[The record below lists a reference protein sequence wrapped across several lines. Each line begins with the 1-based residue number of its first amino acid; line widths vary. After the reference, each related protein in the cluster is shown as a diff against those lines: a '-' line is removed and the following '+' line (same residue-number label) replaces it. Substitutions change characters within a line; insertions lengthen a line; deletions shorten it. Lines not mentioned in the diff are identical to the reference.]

1 MSQSSERSNGANTS
15 LWPEISDWEAHVD
28 RAFEDFRTLIR
39 FKTVNPPGDEGP
51 AAEFVEQ
58 RLREAGIETTVV
70 YSEGRPNVVGRL
82 RGDGSGGGPIL
93 LTGHLDVV
101 PAEPEF
107 WDVDPFAAEVK
118 DGYLYGR
125 GTIDMKNMVAMSLS
139 VILALKAS
147 GAKLT
152 RDVIVAFVADEE
164 EGCTHGS
171 KFLVEQHPELVQADY
186 MIGEI
191 GGFNL
196 DINGVRYYP
205 IQVGEKGLCQFRLT
219 AHGEPGH
226 GSMPREEN
234 AVTRLAEAVAK
245 LGRKRLPYH
254 PTASVEANLRAIAK
268 HQKPPT
274 STALPL
280 VLKPWARNVMLD
292 KVLPDKSLARTLGA
306 ILANTVSPTG
316 LEAGFKINTIPGT
329 ASALFDGRL
338 LPGQTNADLIRE
350 VEAVIG
356 EGYTIEVIRSFEG
369 REDTIDDPL
378 FRAIC
383 ENVVRHD
390 SSGIPIPYLIP
401 GFTDAQYFGRLGM
414 RCYGYSPL
422 RFPMEDNVKFSD
434 LFHGHNERIHVEG
447 FRWGLTSLWD
457 LVRRFVCA

>member
-1 MSQSSERSNGANTS
+1 MSH
-15 LWPEISDWEAHVD
+15 LPECPEWEAQLD

-51 AAEFVEQ
+51 AADFVAQ
-58 RLREAGIETTVV
+58 RLRDADIETTVV
-70 YSEGRPNVVGRL
+70 YSDGRPNVVGRL
-82 RGDGSGGGPIL
+82 RGDGSGGGPLL

-107 WDVDPFAAEVK
+107 WDVDPFEAVVK

-125 GTIDMKNMVAMSLS
+125 GTVDMKNMVAMSLH
-139 VILALKAS
+139 VILALKKS
-147 GAKLT
+147 GARLT
-152 RDVIVAFVADEE
+152 RDVIVAFVSDEE

-171 KFLVEQHPELVQADY
+171 RFLVEQHPELVQADY
-186 MIGEI
+186 MLGEI

-196 DINGVRYYP
+196 DINNVRYYP
-205 IQVGEKGLCQFRLT
+205 IQVGEKGICQFKLT
-219 AHGEPGH
+219 AHGDPGH
-226 GSMPREEN
+226 GSMPRAEN

-254 PTASVEANLRAIAK
+254 PTASVEANLRSIAK

-280 VLKPWARNVMLD
+280 VLKPWARDLMLD
-292 KVLPDKSLARTLGA
+292 KVLLDKSLARTLGA

-329 ASALFDGRL
+329 ASALFDGRV
-338 LPGQTNADLIRE
+338 LPGQTSADLIAE
-350 VEAVIG
+350 VKAVIG
-356 EGYTIEVIRSFEG
+356 EGYTFEILRETNG
-369 REDTIDDPL
+369 REDTSDDPL
-378 FRAIC
+378 YRAIC
-383 ENVVRHD
+383 ENVRRHD
-390 SSGIPIPYLIP
+390 PNGVPIPYLIP

-447 FRWGLTSLWD
+447 FRWGLTALWD
-457 LVRRFVCA
+457 LVRRFVVA